1 MKKESF
7 SSLKVRNTIL
17 LFITA
22 IIWGAAF
29 VAQSVGMDYI
39 GPQTFIFARSV
50 IGSLVLLPL
59 IAFLDRKRKREK
71 GKIHP
76 MEDDPAEE
84 SVNYSWKDPNVLKGG
99 ALCGIFLYLANC
111 CQQTGIQY
119 TTAGKAGFITAFYI
133 VLVPI
138 VGLFMHKKCPKL
150 VWVAVFIAL
159 GGLYLLC
166 INESLSVGKGDV
178 MVLGSAFFFACQI
191 HSIDKYA
198 SKVDCI
204 RMSVIQ
210 FAVNAILGCVA
221 MLLFETV
228 SWSIIVDA
236 AIPILYCG
244 ILSSGVAY
252 TLQIIGQKGMDPTV
266 ASLIMSME
274 SVFSVVFGFLIL
286 GQSMSLREL
295 GGCLLMCVA
304 IVLAQLPEK
313 KEKVTNIYEKNI

>member
-1 MKKESF
+1 MKKKTG
-7 SSLKVRNTIL
+7 SSLKVRNTII

-50 IGSLVLLPL
+50 IGALVLLPV
-59 IAFLDRKRKREK
+59 IAFLDRRRNKEK
-71 GKIHP
+71 K
-76 MEDDPAEE
+76 DPIPSAGE
-84 SVNYSWKDPNVLKGG
+84 STGNVINYSWKDPEVLKGG
-99 ALCGIFLYLANC
+99 TLCGIYLYLANC

-138 VGLFMHKKCPKL
+138 VGLFIHKKCPKL
-150 VWVAVFIAL
+150 VWVAVFVAL
-159 GGLYLLC
+159 AGLYLLC
-166 INESLSVGKGDV
+166 INESFTVGKGDV
-178 MVLGSAFFFACQI
+178 MVLGSAFFFANQI
-191 HSIDKYA
+191 HAIDKYA
-198 SKVDCI
+198 SRVDCV

-210 FAVNAILGCVA
+210 FAVNAILGCIS
-221 MLLFETV
+221 MLFFETV
-228 SWSIIVDA
+228 NWSIIVDA

-295 GGCLLMCVA
+295 CGCLFMCVA
-304 IVLAQLPEK
+304 IVLAQLPDK
-313 KEKVTNIYEKNI
+313 KENVTNKNAKST